1 MPAQPHIQVK
11 FETTAD
17 EVAES
22 DLIQATKRV
31 LEQHDRSTA
40 TVSIAVVDD
49 GEMHDLNRRYL
60 QHDYPTDVLS
70 FKLSDDDEPLD
81 GEIIVSIDTARTQAG
96 DHHWPV
102 AAELMLYVVH
112 GTLHLL
118 GYDDHQEDERR
129 TMYRTQR
136 RILAELGHPMNDDD
150 ELSMKGT
157 SS

>member
-1 MPAQPHIQVK
+1 MTPQPHIQVR

-22 DLIQATKRV
+22 DLIEATTKV
-31 LEQHDRSTA
+31 LQQHDQGVA
-40 TVSIAVVDD
+40 TISIAVIDD
-49 GEMHDLNRRYL
+49 DEMHELNRRFL
-60 QHDYPTDVLS
+60 DHDYPTDVLS
-70 FKLSDDDEPLD
+70 FRLSDVNEPLD
-81 GEIIVSIDTARTQAG
+81 GEIVVSIDTARTQAA
-96 DHHWPV
+96 DHQWPV
-102 AAELMLYVVH
+102 SAELMLYVVH

-129 TMYRTQR
+129 TMYQTQR

-150 ELSMKGT
+150 ELSIQGG